1 MNNTFQEIVND
12 GIDLAHKIPVYGDL
26 VESFYTAIGKAV
38 GWHVPQSKDP
48 EKIMVLEV

>member
-12 GIDLAHKIPVYGDL
+12 GVELAHKIPVYGDL
-26 VESFYTAIGKAV
+26 VESFYTAIGLYK
-38 GWHVPQSKDP
+38 PQSKDP